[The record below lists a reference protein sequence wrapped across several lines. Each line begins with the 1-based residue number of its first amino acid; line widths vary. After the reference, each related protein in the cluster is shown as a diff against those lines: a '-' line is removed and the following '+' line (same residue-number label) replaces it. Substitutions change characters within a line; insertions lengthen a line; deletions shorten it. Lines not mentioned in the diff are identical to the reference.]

1 MGKRHTAGSAFLK
14 ALGEAGISYLFTG
27 QPGDHSGMPEL
38 LVLAQDRNSAVL
50 PRFFS
55 CPDDVIALSA
65 AQAYAMV
72 AMEPQAVVIHD
83 DADTLHL
90 EAELSMAKRD
100 RTPLLIL
107 AESEE
112 PPSAP
117 PAYLKHSMTI
127 RAGQQVKYLVHRAL
141 QIARTE
147 PRGPVRLVG
156 SREVMNEEVLLPA
169 VDPASFS
176 PPAPT
181 ALSQQAVEDIVDAL
195 AGAEQPLIVT
205 SRLGRDPLAV
215 PVLVELAE
223 MLAIPVLDVAACS
236 VNFPADHPLYAGTD
250 DNRLAIHLLLAAA
263 DLILAIDADLAQ
275 IPLASRCRSTA
286 EFYYLGAYPLETH
299 VRMIP
304 PGARRHFS
312 PANSRQAL
320 KQIVAHVRDSYPA
333 GNGAVAHRRAEA
345 GRAHA
350 RLLAEQEAREQP
362 RVDTINAAYLTAC
375 LRRGLSDRNAL
386 ILTELAAESHLVTD
400 HLRANRPGSVLH
412 RGVRPSAW
420 VGGAA
425 IGAKLAAP
433 DQIVVF
439 LVETGLS
446 PSGVCMPQQGI
457 AIRNATPVLMVIY
470 NYGGWEPPAH
480 SFPRALAET
489 TTGTVFN
496 FHQSFTPP
504 VALADATHELG
515 AAAYGTTVSDAAEVP
530 RVLSAALAVV
540 QSGHPAVVNARV
552 VPSPSPRAARGAH
565 NLRLTIAGPAG

>member
-1 MGKRHTAGSAFLK
+1 MRKRHTAGSAFLK
-14 ALGEAGISYLFTG
+14 ALGEAGVRYLFTG
-27 QPGDHSGMPEL
+27 QPGDHSGMLEL
-38 LVLAQDRNSAVL
+38 LVLAQEDRNSAVL
-50 PRFFS
+50 PRFFC

-72 AMEPQAVVIHD
+72 AMEPQAVVISD
-83 DADTLHL
+83 DNETLHL
-90 EAELSMAKRD
+90 EAEMSRAKRD
-100 RTPLLIL
+100 HIPLLIL
-107 AESEE
+107 AESAE
-112 PPSAP
+112 PPGAP

-127 RAGQQVKYLVHRAL
+127 RAGQHVKYLVHRAL

-147 PRGPVRLVG
+147 PRGPVRLAG
-156 SREVMNEEVLLPA
+156 SREVMNEEVQLRA
-169 VDPASFS
+169 VDPASFR

-181 ALSQQAVEDIVDAL
+181 ALSKRAVDEIAAAL
-195 AGAEQPLIVT
+195 AGAKQPLIVT

-250 DNRLAIHLLLAAA
+250 DDRLAIHLLLAAA
-263 DLILAIDADLAQ
+263 DLILAIDADLART
-275 IPLASRCRSTA
+275 PLASRCRNAT
-286 EFYYLGAYPLETH
+286 EFYYLGAYPPEAH
-299 VRMIP
+299 MRMIP
-304 PGARRHFS
+304 PDRRRHFS
-312 PANSRQAL
+312 PASSRRAL

-333 GNGAVAHRRAEA
+333 GNEAFARRRAEA

-362 RVDTINAAYLTAC
+362 RVDAISAAYLTAC

-386 ILTELAAESHLVTD
+386 ILTELETQSYLVRD
-400 HLRANRPGSVLH
+400 HLRATRPGSVLH
-412 RGVRPSAW
+412 RGARPSGW

-439 LVETGLS
+439 LVETGSS
-446 PSGVCMPQQGI
+446 PSGVRMPQQRI

-470 NYGGWEPPAH
+470 NYGDWEPPAQCV
-480 SFPRALAET
+480 PRPLAET
-489 TTGTVFN
+489 TTTTVFN
-496 FHQSFTPP
+496 FHRSFTPP
-504 VALADATHELG
+504 VALAHAAPGLG
-515 AAAYGTTVSDAAEVP
+515 AAAYGTAVCEPAEVP

-552 VPSPSPRAARGAH
+552 VPSGSRSYGTRSA
-565 NLRLTIAGPAG
+565 